1 MNSTKHN
8 LSFNKAEIDYQALL
22 RTSYIAFNE
31 LLQSIYTNYCQFQQ
45 GEHSNV
51 YLHSFK
57 KKAENLVIIGETL
70 NTLKAGLKREDI
82 TIINKI
88 AS

>member
-22 RTSYIAFNE
+22 RTSYVAFSE
-31 LLQSIYTNYCQFQQ
+31 LLQSIYKDYNQFLQ

-51 YLHSFK
+51 YLNSFK

-70 NTLKAGLKREDI
+70 NTLKAGLERDNIKI
-82 TIINKI
+82 VNKI